1 MENEAAGGRKLTCI
15 VCPRGCA
22 LRVKPR
28 PAASGDGG
36 AGSSGGAAWEVA
48 GNRCPRGVDYAVEEM
63 TDPRRVLT
71 TTVRT
76 SDPLFPRLAVKT
88 TAALPLPRLREAAR
102 ALDGVLARPPVA
114 VGDVLVRDLLGLGA
128 DVVATDDLPGGR
140 S

>member
-1 MENEAAGGRKLTCI
+1 MENETAGERKLTCI

-28 PAASGDGG
+28 PAASGD
-36 AGSSGGAAWEVA
+36 GGAAWEVA

-88 TAALPLPRLREAAR
+88 TAGLPLPRLREAAR

-140 S
+140 T